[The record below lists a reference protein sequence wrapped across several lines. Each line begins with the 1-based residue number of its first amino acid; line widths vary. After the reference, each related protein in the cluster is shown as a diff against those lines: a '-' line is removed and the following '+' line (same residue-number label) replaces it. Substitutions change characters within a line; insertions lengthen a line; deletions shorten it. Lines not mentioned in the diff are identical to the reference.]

1 MKLYTIG
8 EVIHKFNS
16 PKSVAYA
23 IKGEMEGSMIYADM
37 NNRGLLTTMFP
48 DGDIVEVFAIK
59 YSPEATEGE
68 ERQWVFLDELEEDD
82 SEQAQKILADIVGLQ
97 TKLLTSFLEGLR
109 ELSPEEQMEVLEEL
123 TKYAGDFLK

>member
-1 MKLYTIG
+1 
-8 EVIHKFNS
+8 
-16 PKSVAYA
+16 
-23 IKGEMEGSMIYADM
+23 
-37 NNRGLLTTMFP
+37 MFP